1 MDGWMDASKE
11 DEKEK
16 REEIRNK
23 AWKEEIQ
30 QVEGKERNA
39 EEKRREVM
47 E

>member
-1 MDGWMDASKE
+1 MNGSKE

-23 AWKEEIQ
+23 AWKEKIQ